1 MQYIKRNGRKVM
13 DYKRIFI
20 FILIFTGFLSA
31 SETAGDGNIIHHMT
45 LFMFQ
50 LGIIIFL
57 AKVSGMLFE
66 KLKMPGT
73 LGEITVGIIAGPYL
87 LGSFPLTLIGFDQG
101 LFPLGTGSIPISTEL
116 YGISVIA
123 SILLL
128 FVSGLET
135 DLKLLIRYLA
145 SGGAVGAGGVIFSFF
160 PGVLIGMYFMDKP
173 FISPE
178 CLFLGIM
185 STATSVGI
193 TAMILSKNKYME
205 SPEGV
210 TILSAAIIDDVIG
223 IIILSVVMGIA
234 TVLVNGGVVD
244 WGGIGYISA
253 KALIIWLLLTVLGL
267 VFADKIS
274 SFLKKFENKYI
285 YSSVALGLAL
295 FMAGVFEKAG
305 LAMIIGAYITGLS
318 LSKTDISYEIQ
329 ESLHPIK
336 EFLVPV
342 FFVVMGMLVNIK
354 SITLGTLTFAVVYSI
369 AALLAKVFGCGI
381 PALLTGFNIRGAFRI
396 GLGMM
401 PRGEVGLIIAGI
413 GLSNG
418 FINQDIYGVAILMV
432 LSGIII
438 TPPLLNYSLKIPGSG
453 NKRKQSEDEL
463 ESYSIE
469 IASYEQSEILIH
481 TIFDYFDKEGYFVT
495 RLFLDYDVY
504 QIRKDNI
511 FIKLLKGSK
520 RDNINKITVITKKE
534 DIEFVKEL
542 VFEASVKLEFNS
554 REILRKL
561 NLKDMKKASR
571 HCPEK
576 KIKISYDISK
586 ILDPK
591 CIIMELKAVTK
602 EEAFRELADILEAN
616 KRIIDKEAVL
626 KDVIEREEVIS
637 TGMSHGI
644 AIPHARSAGTSESAI
659 AIGIKR
665 SGIDFDSLD
674 GHPAKIII
682 LLVSSTNK
690 ADPHIK
696 ILATIAAYLHKKK
709 AVSELLSLESEQEIA
724 DFFKIAEER
733 KGLIKKREVYS
744 FFVRRNKI
752 G

>member
-1 MQYIKRNGRKVM
+1 MYF
-13 DYKRIFI
+13 KRIFI
-20 FILIFTGFLSA
+20 FVLIFSGMLFA
-31 SETAGDGNIIHHMT
+31 SDGTGDGNITHHMT
-45 LFMFQ
+45 IFMFQ

-66 KLKMPGT
+66 KLKLPGT
-73 LGEITVGIIAGPYL
+73 LGEIIVGIIAGPYL
-87 LGSFPLTLIGFDQG
+87 LGSFPLPFIGFDQG
-101 LFPLGTGSIPISTEL
+101 IFPLGTGSIPISTEL

-123 SILLL
+123 SVLLL

-135 DLKLLIRYLA
+135 DLKLLLRYLG

-160 PGVLIGMYFMDKP
+160 PGVFIGMYFLDKP
-173 FISPE
+173 FMSPE

-234 TVLVNGGVVD
+234 TVLTNGGVID
-244 WGGIGYISA
+244 WGSIGYISA
-253 KALIIWLLLTVLGL
+253 KALIIWLGLTVSGL
-267 VFADKIS
+267 IFADKIS
-274 SFLKKFENKYI
+274 AFLKKFENKYI
-285 YSSVALGLAL
+285 YSSIALGMAL
-295 FMAGVFEKAG
+295 FLAGVFEKAG

-342 FFVVMGMLVNIK
+342 FFVVMGMLVNVK
-354 SITLGTLTFAVVYSI
+354 SITLGTLTFAVIYSI
-369 AALLAKVFGCGI
+369 VALLAKVFGCGI
-381 PALLTGFNIRGAFRI
+381 PALLTGFNTKGALRI

-432 LSGIII
+432 LSGIIV
-438 TPPLLNYSLKIPGSG
+438 TPSVLNYSLKIPGSG
-453 NKRKQSEDEL
+453 NKRKQPEDEL
-463 ESYSIE
+463 ESYTVE
-469 IASYEQSEILIH
+469 MKSYDQSEILIH
-481 TIFDYFDKEGYFVT
+481 TITDYFDKEGYFIS

-511 FIKLLKGSK
+511 FIKLIKGSK
-520 RDNINKITVITKKE
+520 KDNSNKITIITKKE

-542 VFEASVKLEFNS
+542 VFEASVTLEFNS
-554 REILRKL
+554 REILRKI
-561 NLKDMKKASR
+561 NLKDMKKDSR

-576 KIKISYDISK
+576 KIKINYDLSK
-586 ILDPK
+586 ILDPR
-591 CIIMELKAVTK
+591 CVILELKAVTK
-602 EEAFRELADILEAN
+602 EGAVRELVDIMEAN
-616 KRIIDKEAVL
+616 NKITDKEAVFR
-626 KDVIEREEVIS
+626 DVFERENVIS
-637 TGMSHGI
+637 TGMTNGI
-644 AIPHARSAGTSESAI
+644 AIPHARSSGIESTQI
-659 AIGIKR
+659 AIGIKH

-674 GHPAKIII
+674 GHPSKIII
-682 LLVSSTNK
+682 LLVSSTKK

-696 ILATIAAYLHKKK
+696 ILAAISAYFHKKNS
-709 AVSELLSLESEQEIA
+709 VRGFITLESAEEIVE
-724 DFFKIAEER
+724 FFKISTER
-733 KGLIKKREVYS
+733 SGVIKKIAKKLKY
-744 FFVRRNKI
+744 
-752 G
+752 GT